1 MFKLTVCTQVIKA
14 GVLTLIFGIAFCGC
28 FKTHPEDIVATA
40 GDEVLTRAELSQR
53 AGLPYDS
60 LSLEVKQQFVQ
71 GWVEETLL
79 LLEAQ
84 RRGFHKDPEIKNKLR
99 ELQRE
104 LLRSRLLRD
113 VQGQSVPDDSMVASY
128 YKAHKSEFVR
138 VREEFDIELYWAPT
152 RSSAELF
159 RREAMKDI
167 DLAEMAHPEVTM
179 EGIWRT
185 SADELQP
192 EEAVELARLEPGK
205 FASPLPME
213 EGFRLLRLREQFP
226 AGQRIPL
233 EDVRYEI
240 RERLMLEASRSAMET
255 LMAELSRNY
264 PVTINL
270 GDSL

>member
-1 MFKLTVCTQVIKA
+1 VRVQAIKIGLLA
-14 GVLTLIFGIAFCGC
+14 LIFVIVFCDC
-28 FKTHPEDIVATA
+28 FRTHPEDVVAVV
-40 GDEVLTRAELSQR
+40 GDKSLTRAELTVR
-53 AGLPYDS
+53 AGFPYDS
-60 LSLEVKQQFVQ
+60 LSLEIKHQFVQ

-84 RRGFHKDPEIKNKLR
+84 RRGFHKDPEVKNKLR

-113 VQGQSVPDDSMVASY
+113 VQEQSVPDDSAVARY
-128 YKAHKSEFVR
+128 YEVHESEFVR
-138 VREEFDIELYWAPT
+138 SREEYEIELYWAPN
-152 RSSAELF
+152 RPSAELF
-159 RREAMKDI
+159 RREAVKDI

-179 EGIWRT
+179 EGIWRA
-185 SADELQP
+185 SADELRS

-205 FASPLPME
+205 FASALPME
-213 EGFRLLRLREQFP
+213 DGFRLLRLRERFA

-233 EDVRYEI
+233 EYVRSEI
-240 RERLMLEASRSAMET
+240 RERLMLEASRSTMET

>member
-1 MFKLTVCTQVIKA
+1 MRVQAIKA
-14 GVLTLIFGIAFCGC
+14 GLLALIFATAFCGC
-28 FKTHPEDIVATA
+28 FKTHPEDVVATV
-40 GDEVLTRAELSQR
+40 GDKVLTRTELTQR
-53 AGLPYDS
+53 AGISYDS
-60 LSLEVKQQFVQ
+60 LSLEVKHQLVQ

-84 RRGFHKDPEIKNKLR
+84 RRGFQKDPEIKNKLR

-113 VQGQSVPDDSMVASY
+113 VQGQSVPDDSAVASY
-128 YKAHKSEFVR
+128 YEAHKSEFVR
-138 VREEFDIELYWAPT
+138 SREEYEIELYWAPN
-152 RSSAELF
+152 RPSAELF
-159 RREAMKDI
+159 RREAVKDI

-179 EGIWRT
+179 EGIWRA
-185 SADELQP
+185 SADELRS
-192 EEAVELARLEPGK
+192 EEAVELARLERGK
-205 FASPLPME
+205 FANPLPME
-213 EGFRLLRLREQFP
+213 EGFRLLRLRERFA

-233 EDVRYEI
+233 EDVRCEI